1 MTQNIENQ
9 IETALGFAQYQS
21 TLSQQKRYLKEL
33 FDTDTTIAYNG
44 GLFKVTV
51 EWLGGFDTTQHWHLD
66 VNGTPIKVDDPQ
78 ELYTTAK
85 NAYSLAI
92 EKYGEEY
99 QKLRKQRSVRSLT
112 DL

>member
-1 MTQNIENQ
+1 MEQNIEKQ
-9 IETALGFAQYQS
+9 IEDALSFAQYQS
-21 TLSQQKRYLKEL
+21 TLSQQKKYLKEL
-33 FDTDTTIAYNG
+33 FDTETTIAYNG

-51 EWLGGFDTTQHWHLD
+51 EWLGGFDLNRKWHLD
-66 VNGTPIKVDDPQ
+66 ANGTPIKVENTQ
-78 ELYTTAK
+78 ELFDTAK
-85 NAYSLAI
+85 TAYDTAV